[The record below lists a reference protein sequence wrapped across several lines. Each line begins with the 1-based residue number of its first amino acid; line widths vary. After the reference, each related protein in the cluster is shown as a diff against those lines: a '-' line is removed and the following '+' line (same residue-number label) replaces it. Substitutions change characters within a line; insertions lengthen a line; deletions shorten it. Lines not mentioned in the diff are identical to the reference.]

1 MAGVT
6 GVEANDRKAGMYP
19 GVSLITLGVANI
31 ERSSRFYE
39 RLGWRRSQST
49 SNETISF
56 FALNNIVLALFGAES
71 LAEDSGLAP
80 VAATVSQPRPAAST
94 SAGQARIVL
103 AQNHPSPHAVRN
115 ALAAAIQAGAHVL
128 VEPQET
134 FWGGYHGVFADPDG
148 HVWELAHNT
157 FFPLAADGTLELPA

>member
-1 MAGVT
+1 M
-6 GVEANDRKAGMYP
+6 EASNRKAGMYP
-19 GVSLITLGVANI
+19 GISLITLGVANI

-39 RLGWRRSQST
+39 QLGWRRSQST

-56 FALNNIVLALFGAES
+56 FALNNIVLALFGADS
-71 LAEDSGLAP
+71 LAEDSGLEP
-80 VAATVSQPRPAAST
+80 GAATVSQPGPAAST

-103 AQNHPSPHAVRN
+103 AQNHPSPLAVRN
-115 ALAAAIQAGAHVL
+115 AIAAAAEAGARVL
-128 VEPQET
+128 AEPQET

-148 HVWELAHNT
+148 HVWELAHNP